1 MRPSIREENCIPVPM
16 VRAFL
21 SFIQSFRDIGLFLL
35 DEPEAALSPQRQLT
49 LLIQLSTMAWE
60 GSQFLIATNSPILL
74 GIPNAQILSFDD
86 GIIEEITY
94 EQTASYQI
102 TEMFMNNREYM
113 LDKLLRENEK

>member
-1 MRPSIREENCIPVPM
+1 M
-16 VRAFL
+16 
-21 SFIQSFRDIGLFLL
+21 
-35 DEPEAALSPQRQLT
+35 SPQRQLT

-60 GSQFLIATNSPILL
+60 GSQFLIATNSPIL
-74 GIPNAQILSFDD
+74 SFDD

-102 TEMFMNNREYM
+102 TEMFINNREYM

>member
-1 MRPSIREENCIPVPM
+1 M
-16 VRAFL
+16 
-21 SFIQSFRDIGLFLL
+21 
-35 DEPEAALSPQRQLT
+35 SPQRQLT

-60 GSQFLIATNSPILL
+60 GSQLLLIATNSPILL

-102 TEMFMNNREYM
+102 TEMFINNREYM

>member
-1 MRPSIREENCIPVPM
+1 NDGLGGLTVSHCNK
-16 VRAFL
+16 L
-21 SFIQSFRDIGLFLL
+21 SD
-35 DEPEAALSPQRQLT
+35 
-49 LLIQLSTMAWE
+49 
-60 GSQFLIATNSPILL
+60 LL

-113 LDKLLRENEK
+113 LDKLLQENEK